1 LSGPGGHLAHPGV
14 CGGRAGGSLSAA
26 ACSAQAGATGGASGC
41 ALSSLSESAKMRP
54 AAGDGAA
61 DSRRLAPDGGVVA
74 VLSGMLILASVKAVA
89 RAPDGAACPP
99 RKP

>member
-61 DSRRLAPDGGVVA
+61 PAPPSLAPGDGYPCGHCQDS
-74 VLSGMLILASVKAVA
+74 LLASK
-89 RAPDGAACPP
+89 
-99 RKP
+99 